1 MKKYEDGVYDITNEE
16 YHASAGVSR
25 SQLML
30 LDKSPYHFWYETM
43 SGEAKKKEPTPAMVI
58 GSAFHTLLLEP
69 EKFTHEYCIK
79 PILQKMPPEVLMK
92 EVGKEQYEQVKSA
105 RNIVRERNN
114 TLTEEFNEV
123 SQGKTV
129 LTQDQFYGLRVM
141 VDNIK
146 KHDIVQTLLDDAV
159 FEKSIYWTD
168 EETGLQF
175 KARPDI
181 WSPKMVVDL
190 KSTNDTN
197 IHAFMR
203 SSMNYGYYL
212 QAGMMLEAC
221 RALKK
226 PFDVF
231 ATLACEK
238 EAPHVPAV
246 FLMNEQALNFGVDQ
260 FNTYKRK
267 LKACIDSNQ
276 WPAYTIQE
284 LGIPK
289 YLTNQ
294 EEAQ

>member
-43 SGEAKKKEPTPAMVI
+43 SGEAKKKEPTPAMII

-69 EKFTHEYCIK
+69 EKFNQEYA
-79 PILQKMPPEVLMK
+79 ILHKIDRRTTK
-92 EVGKEQYEQVKSA
+92 GKEEYA
-105 RNIVRERNN
+105 AF
-114 TLTEEFNEV
+114 EEMV
-123 SQGKTV
+123 GTKTI
-129 LTQDQFYGLRVM
+129 LSEDQFADLRVM

-190 KSTNDTN
+190 KTTQDAN
-197 IHAFMR
+197 INAFMR